1 MVIKAFIFLINDAIQ
16 RKLYLP
22 YALFCN
28 KQELPYE
35 TVLIIA
41 IVQIVNASHFM
52 LERYECFLK

>member
-1 MVIKAFIFLINDAIQ
+1 MEIKAFFDKWCNTKEVIPTLCS
-16 RKLYLP
+16 Y
-22 YALFCN
+22 CN

-52 LERYECFLK
+52 LERYVFWSN